1 MKPSRPAVHQ
11 FILPARLRRRR
22 ALFYSSVLLL
32 TSVATW
38 FMADLLWRDGG
49 IIGLEWVLLVLF
61 VILFTQIAVG
71 FTTAM
76 LGFYV
81 INRGGDRQRIMRT
94 VDWAN
99 EDVPLA
105 PTAIVMPVFN
115 EDVSRVFEGL
125 RVIYRSLEATG
136 KLQHFDFFI
145 LSDSNKPNQWIQE
158 EVAWAELC
166 KQVNGFGRIFYR
178 KRRQQ
183 INKKAGNVADFLRR
197 WGKRYRYMVVLDA
210 DSIMTGDAI
219 VKLTAMMEKNPQA
232 GLIQTAPRLI
242 YGESLYARLQ
252 QFANRLYSPV
262 FLAGLNYWQ
271 QQDGNYWGHNAI
283 IRVQPFMDHCALPDL
298 PGTEPFGGRILSHDF
313 VEAALMRKA
322 GWHVWLAHDIE
333 GTYEEGPPT
342 LIDSAK
348 RDRRWCQGNMQ
359 HAWLLTTK
367 GFRAANRFH
376 LLMGVMAY
384 VSCPLWL
391 LFLVLSTIHVF
402 NQVLAAGTR
411 HFDAERYV
419 RIFDRVIEVPQA
431 LALFVFT
438 MLLLFL
444 PKIISVF
451 TTSKRSVDAARFGG
465 RGPLVLSALLEI
477 VLSALLAPVH
487 MFFNSKFVFFS
498 LLGQGVSWVTQRRGT
513 EDGTD
518 WREAII
524 THGGQTFFGLV
535 WGVSSFILLP
545 AFFWWLSPVLAG
557 LVLSIPISIILSKG
571 SLGTHARRLGVFLT
585 PEETQP
591 PAELARLTQNLAA
604 CYKHMRPI
612 EALRNDYGLLQAV
625 LDPYVNAV
633 HVAMLR
639 QRRPSEESRDWFALL
654 RHRLLSEGPSHLTTK
669 ETLALLLD
677 AESMIWL
684 HEELWKQPSSAL
696 AEWWRLAM
704 RQYNVLTAAPITALY
719 R

>member
-1 MKPSRPAVHQ
+1 MKHSRPVVHQ
-11 FILPARLRRRR
+11 FILPSRLRRRR
-22 ALFYSSVLLL
+22 ALFYSTVFLL

-49 IIGLEWVLLVLF
+49 IIGVEWVLLVLF
-61 VILFTQIAVG
+61 VILFSQIAVG

-81 INRGGDRQRIMRT
+81 INRGGDRQRITRT
-94 VDWAN
+94 VDWNN

-105 PTAIVMPVFN
+105 TTSIVMPVFN

-136 KLQHFDFFI
+136 KLEHFDFFI

-210 DSIMTGDAI
+210 DSIMTGEAI
-219 VKLTAMMEKNPQA
+219 VKLVAMMEKNPQT

-252 QFANRLYSPV
+252 QFANRLYSPL

-283 IRVQPFMDHCALPDL
+283 IRVQPFMEHCALPDL

-359 HAWLLTTK
+359 HAWLLTTR
-367 GFRAANRFH
+367 GFRGANRFH
-376 LLMGVMAY
+376 LFMGVMAY
-384 VSCPLWL
+384 VSSPLWL

-402 NQVLAAGTR
+402 NQVVAAKTQLPVL
-411 HFDAERYV
+411 EPYV
-419 RIFDRVIEVPQA
+419 EVFGRFIELPQA
-431 LALFVFT
+431 LSLFIFT

-444 PKIISVF
+444 PKIIGVY
-451 TTSKRSVDAARFGG
+451 TTIKRKADAARFGG
-465 RGPLVLSALLEI
+465 RGPLMVSALLEI
-477 VLSALLAPVH
+477 VLSALLAPMN

-524 THGGQTFFGLV
+524 THGGQTVFGLV
-535 WGVSSFILLP
+535 WGVSSFILFP
-545 AFFWWLSPVLAG
+545 PFFWWLSPVLAG
-557 LVLSIPISIILSKG
+557 LVFSIPISITLSKG
-571 SLGTHARRLGVFLT
+571 LLGERARRIGLFMT

-591 PAELARLTQNLAA
+591 PAELARLTQNLAT
-604 CYKHMRPI
+604 CYKLMRPI

-654 RHRLLSEGPSHLTTK
+654 RHRLLSEGPAKLTSK